1 MEEIVMAQYNLYYY
15 KEITTNW
22 GVFKLNI
29 YKKNTGLVPISTNI
43 GDVLAGLRLDIEG
56 NTEDIDAPI
65 VKTSLTFSLVDA
77 PEKNTANEQWGDWEQ
92 FYTPDATYWK
102 VILIGKRNDE
112 SAFRQLWSG
121 YITPD
126 SYIETLQY
134 HGIVTVTAR
143 DNIGHL
149 QDFEFDA
156 KGNGD
161 GMITPYELI
170 NQAWEKI
177 ESPMT
182 LDWRGAADSNDWPQA
197 NSVDIINTY
206 INVSMFKGRTW
217 YDAVSETLY
226 SLGLVMRYIGN
237 NTVAISTLRRMP
249 NQGEEAIEDLA
260 HVTPTFMSY
269 ATREL
274 VPAVKEINEED
285 TYDLQDG
292 EDQPQVTEEDFDGTT
307 TSCSINVTDVFGA
320 TSQKEIAVWP
330 IKNEGTTG
338 WGNIK
343 SNTLFFDITQY
354 VLTPGAEPHKDGMF
368 LATNSEPR
376 MVWYGRNIRCGDFL
390 MQIEFGAMIAIPPY
404 NEIIRI
410 SNIIPTYSIKSLNC
424 ALKLTHNGV
433 EYYYS
438 GYTWGEDYKE
448 LNLVP
453 NEDVVE
459 LPVSFGSKTGEAL
472 LQLFIFSINVDWQ
485 LGNSTYNGTYIG
497 IKALN
502 FAKSEATSMLEK
514 NTVNTKYDENNNI
527 KLSRTPSLAPAF
539 DEVAIPGIILNGI
552 FNKDGEAYV
561 PAPEWKWQYDSGE
574 EMVQLPVLIHKQLLC
589 YHSKPNNVISGTIV
603 NADMLKA
610 RAIWTWKDKE
620 HLLLSGS
627 YNFLTGHI
635 EGAVLREFLRYEDLF
650 TE

>member
-1 MEEIVMAQYNLYYY
+1 MARYNLYYY

-22 GVFKLNI
+22 GVFQLNI
-29 YKKNTGLVPISTNI
+29 YKKNTGLVPRSTKI
-43 GDVLAGLRLDIEG
+43 GDVLAGLHLDIEG

-92 FYTPDATYWK
+92 FYTPDATYLK
-102 VILIGKRNDE
+102 VELTGKGDGE
-112 SAFRQLWSG
+112 SEFRKLWSG

-126 SYIETLQY
+126 SYTETLQY

-182 LDWRGAADSNDWPQA
+182 LDWRGAASSNEWPQA
-197 NSVDIINTY
+197 DGVDIIDTY

-249 NQGEEAIEDLA
+249 CQGEEAIEDLA
-260 HVTPTFMSY
+260 HITPTFMAY

-292 EDQPQVTEEDFDGTT
+292 EDQPMVTEDDFVGTT
-307 TSCSINVTDVFGA
+307 VSCTINVKNVFGE

-330 IKNEGTTG
+330 IKNEGDTG

-343 SNTLFFDITQY
+343 SNTLFFDIRKYDVGTL
-354 VLTPGAEPHKDGMF
+354 VEPARDETF
-368 LATNSEPR
+368 LAVNSEPR
-376 MVWYGRNIRCGDFL
+376 MVWYGRNINCQPL
-390 MQIEFGAMIAIPPY
+390 TLKIEQGMMVERY
-404 NEIIRI
+404 GE
-410 SNIIPTYSIKSLNC
+410 SILYRHMTEKDTITVKC
-424 ALKLTHNGV
+424 ALKLTHEGV
-433 EYYYS
+433 EYYYDGTRWDTAYS
-438 GYTWGEDYKE
+438 E
-448 LNLVP
+448 LSLRFEEGVI
-453 NEDVVE
+453 EQHI
-459 LPVSFGSKTGEAL
+459 SFTGKTGPAL
-472 LQLFIFSINVDWQ
+472 LQLFILSIDVDWL
-485 LGNSTYNGTYIG
+485 LGNSSVDKGNFLG
-497 IKALN
+497 IKTLN
-502 FAKSEATSMLEK
+502 FSRSGAVSLMEE
-514 NTVNTKYDENNNI
+514 NTVNTKYNEDNNI

-561 PAPEWKWQYDSGE
+561 PAPEWKWQYGQQE
-574 EMVQLPVLIHKQLLC
+574 EPVQLPVIIHKQLLC
-589 YHSKPNNVISGTIV
+589 YYSKPNNVISGTIV

-610 RAIWTWKDKE
+610 RAVWIWKDKE

-635 EGAVLREFLRYEDLF
+635 EGATLREFIRYEDLF

>member
-1 MEEIVMAQYNLYYY
+1 MEKIVMADIYNRYEY
-15 KEITTNW
+15 KEIAAKW
-22 GVFKLNI
+22 GTVRLNI
-29 YKKNTGLVPISTNI
+29 YQKQSGSLRPFAQKI
-43 GDVLAGLRLDIEG
+43 GDVLTGLHLDIEG
-56 NTEDIDAPI
+56 QTEDIDAPI
-65 VKTSLTFSLVDA
+65 VKTSLTFSVVDA
-77 PEKNTANEQWGDWEQ
+77 PERNTANEKWGDWEH
-92 FYTPDATYWK
+92 FYTPDATLWK
-102 VILIGKRNDE
+102 VELEGKKNGE
-112 SAFRQLWSG
+112 SAFRKLWSG

-126 SYIETLQY
+126 SYTETLQH

-156 KGNGD
+156 IGNGD

-182 LDWRGAADSNDWPQA
+182 LDWRGVASSNEWPQA
-197 NSVDIINTY
+197 DGVDIIYTY
-206 INVSMFKGRTW
+206 INVSMFKGKTW

-237 NTVAISTLRRMP
+237 NIVAISTLRRMP
-249 NQGEEAIEDLA
+249 YQCEELIEDLA
-260 HVTPTFMSY
+260 HITPTFMAY

-307 TSCSINVTDVFGA
+307 ASCTISLKDIFGEVT
-320 TSQKEIAVWP
+320 QKEITVWP
-330 IKNEGTTG
+330 IKNEGATG
-338 WGNIK
+338 WGNTK
-343 SNTLFFDITQY
+343 SNTLFFDIRKYDVSTL
-354 VLTPGAEPHKDGMF
+354 VKPAKDETF
-368 LATNSEPR
+368 LAVNSEPR
-376 MVWYGRNIRCGDFL
+376 MVWYGRNINCWPL
-390 MQIEFGAMIAIPPY
+390 TLKIEQGMMVERY
-404 NEIIRI
+404 GE
-410 SNIIPTYSIKSLNC
+410 SILNKYMTKQDTITIKC
-424 ALKLTHNGV
+424 ALKLTHEGV
-433 EYYYS
+433 EYYYDGTGWGTAYTELSLRFKDGVIEQYISFTGKS
-438 GYTWGEDYKE
+438 G
-448 LNLVP
+448 P
-453 NEDVVE
+453 
-459 LPVSFGSKTGEAL
+459 AL
-472 LQLFIFSINVDWQ
+472 LQLFIFSIDVYWQ
-485 LGNSTYNGTYIG
+485 LGNSSVDKGNFLG
-497 IKALN
+497 IKSLN
-502 FAKSEATSMLEK
+502 FSKRESVSMLEK
-514 NTVNTKYDENNNI
+514 NTVNTKYNENNNV

-539 DEVAIPGIILNGI
+539 DEVAIPGIIMNGI

-650 TE
+650 NN

>member
-22 GVFKLNI
+22 GVFRLNI

-65 VKTSLTFSLVDA
+65 VKTSLIFSLVDA

-112 SAFRQLWSG
+112 SDFRQLWSG

-197 NSVDIINTY
+197 DGVDIIDTY

-226 SLGLVMRYIGN
+226 SLGLAMRYIGN

-249 NQGEEAIEDLA
+249 CQGEEAIEDLA
-260 HVTPTFMSY
+260 HITPTFMAY

-292 EDQPQVTEEDFDGTT
+292 EDQPQVTEDDFDGTT
-307 TSCSINVTDVFGA
+307 TSCTINVKNALGGV
-320 TSQKEIAVWP
+320 SQKEIAVWP
-330 IKNEGTTG
+330 IKNEGTAG

-343 SNTLFFDITQY
+343 SNTLFFDIRKYDVNTL
-354 VLTPGAEPHKDGMF
+354 VEPARDETF
-368 LATNSEPR
+368 LAVNSEPR
-376 MVWYGRNIRCGDFL
+376 MVWYGRNINCQPLTLKVEQGMMVERYG
-390 MQIEFGAMIAIPPY
+390 E
-404 NEIIRI
+404 
-410 SNIIPTYSIKSLNC
+410 SILYKHMAEEDTITVKC
-424 ALKLTHNGV
+424 ALKLTHEGV
-433 EYYYS
+433 EYYYDGTRWDTAYSELSLRFKDGVIEQQISFTGKS
-438 GYTWGEDYKE
+438 GQ
-448 LNLVP
+448 
-453 NEDVVE
+453 
-459 LPVSFGSKTGEAL
+459 AL
-472 LQLFIFSINVDWQ
+472 LQLFIFNIDVDWL
-485 LGNSTYNGTYIG
+485 LGNSSVDKGNFLG
-497 IKALN
+497 IKTLN
-502 FAKSEATSMLEK
+502 FSRSGAVPLMEE
-514 NTVNTKYDENNNI
+514 NTVNTKYNEGNNI

-561 PAPEWKWQYDSGE
+561 PAPEWKWLYDQE
-574 EMVQLPVLIHKQLLC
+574 EPVQLPVIIHKQLLC

-620 HLLLSGS
+620 HMLLSGS
-627 YNFLTGHI
+627 YNFLTGHV
-635 EGAVLREFLRYEDLF
+635 EGAVLREFINYEDLF

>member
-1 MEEIVMAQYNLYYY
+1 MAEYNLREY
-15 KEITTNW
+15 KEISAKW
-22 GVFKLNI
+22 GIFRMNI
-29 YKKNTGLVPISTNI
+29 YRKHYTGSLRPVAKKI

-56 NTEDIDAPI
+56 QTEDIDAPI

-77 PEKNTANEQWGDWEQ
+77 PERNTKNEIWGNWEHY
-92 FYTPDATYWK
+92 YTPDATYMK
-102 VILIGKRNDE
+102 VELTGKRDGE
-112 SAFRQLWSG
+112 SEFRKLWSG

-126 SYIETLQY
+126 SYTETLQH

-149 QDFEFDA
+149 QDFDFDA

-182 LDWRGAADSNDWPQA
+182 LDWRGVADSNKWPQA
-197 NSVDIINTY
+197 DGVDIIDTY

-249 NQGEEAIEDLA
+249 HQGEELIDELA
-260 HVTPTFMSY
+260 HITPTFMAY

-292 EDQPQVTEEDFDGTT
+292 EYQPQVTEEDFDGTT
-307 TSCSINVTDVFGA
+307 TSCTITIKNVFGEV
-320 TSQKEIAVWP
+320 SQKEIAVWP
-330 IKNEGTTG
+330 IKNEGDTG

-343 SNTLFFDITQY
+343 SNSLFFDIGRYDVNTL
-354 VLTPGAEPHKDGMF
+354 VEPARDETF
-368 LATNSEPR
+368 LAVNSEPR
-376 MVWYGRNIRCGDFL
+376 MVWYGRNINCQPLTLKIDQGMMVERYG
-390 MQIEFGAMIAIPPY
+390 E
-404 NEIIRI
+404 
-410 SNIIPTYSIKSLNC
+410 SILYKHMTEEDTITVKC
-424 ALKLTHNGV
+424 ALKLTHEGV
-433 EYYYS
+433 EYYYDGTQWGTAYSELSLRFKDGVIEQHISFTGKS
-438 GYTWGEDYKE
+438 G
-448 LNLVP
+448 P
-453 NEDVVE
+453 
-459 LPVSFGSKTGEAL
+459 AL
-472 LQLFIFSINVDWQ
+472 LQLFIFSIDVDWL
-485 LGNSTYNGTYIG
+485 LGNSSVDKGNFLG
-497 IKALN
+497 IKTLN
-502 FAKSEATSMLEK
+502 FSRSGAVPLMEE
-514 NTVNTKYDENNNI
+514 NTVNTKYNENNNI

-561 PAPEWKWQYDSGE
+561 PAPEWKWQYGQQE
-574 EMVQLPVLIHKQLLC
+574 EQVQLPVIIHKQLLC
-589 YHSKPNNVISGTIV
+589 YHSKPNNLISGTIV
-603 NADMLKA
+603 NADMLMA
-610 RAIWTWKDKE
+610 RAIWIWKDKE

-635 EGAVLREFLRYEDLF
+635 DGAVLREFIRYEDLF
-650 TE
+650 

>member
-1 MEEIVMAQYNLYYY
+1 MAEYDLLEY
-15 KEITTNW
+15 KEISAKW
-22 GVFKLNI
+22 GIFRLNI
-29 YKKNTGLVPISTNI
+29 YQKHIGQLWPIAQEI
-43 GDVLAGLRLDIEG
+43 GDVLTGLHLDIEG
-56 NTEDIDAPI
+56 QTEDIDAPI
-65 VKTSLTFSLVDA
+65 VKTSLTFSLIDA
-77 PEKNTANEQWGDWEQ
+77 PERNTQKVRCGNWEHY
-92 FYTPDATYWK
+92 YTPDATYLK
-102 VILIGKRNDE
+102 VELTGKKDGSSE
-112 SAFRQLWSG
+112 FRKLWSG
-121 YITPD
+121 YVTPD
-126 SYIETLQY
+126 SYTETLQY

-149 QDFEFDA
+149 QDFDFDA

-182 LDWRGAADSNDWPQA
+182 LDWRGAASSNEWPQA
-197 NSVDIINTY
+197 DGVDIIDTY

-249 NQGEEAIEDLA
+249 CQGEEAIEDLA
-260 HVTPTFMSY
+260 HITPTFMAY

-285 TYDLQDG
+285 TYDLLDG

-307 TSCSINVTDVFGA
+307 TSCTINVKNVFGEV
-320 TSQKEIAVWP
+320 SQKEIAVWP
-330 IKNEGTTG
+330 IKNEGTIG

-376 MVWYGRNIRCGDFL
+376 MVWYGRNIRCCDLL
-390 MQIEFGAMIAIPPY
+390 MQIEFGTMIAISQF
-404 NEIIRI
+404 NAIIKV
-410 SNIIPTYSIKSLNC
+410 SNIIPAYSIKSLNC

-453 NEDVVE
+453 NGDVVE
-459 LPVSFGSKTGEAL
+459 LPVSFGSKTGEAV
-472 LQLFIFSINVDWQ
+472 LQLFIFSIDVDWQ
-485 LGNSTYNGTYIG
+485 LGNSAYNGAYLG

-502 FAKSEATSMLEK
+502 FAKSEAVSMLEK
-514 NTVNTKYDENNNI
+514 NAVNTKYDENNNI

-539 DEVAIPGIILNGI
+539 DEVAIPGMIKNGI
-552 FNKDGEAYV
+552 FRKESEAYV
-561 PAPEWKWQYDSGE
+561 PAPEWKWQYGPE
-574 EMVQLPVLIHKQLLC
+574 VEWMQLPVIIHKQLLC
-589 YHSKPNNVISGTIV
+589 YHSKPNNMISGTIV
-603 NADMLKA
+603 NGDMLKA
-610 RAIWTWKDKE
+610 RAIWTWKDRE

-635 EGAVLREFLRYEDLF
+635 DGAVLREFIRYEDLF